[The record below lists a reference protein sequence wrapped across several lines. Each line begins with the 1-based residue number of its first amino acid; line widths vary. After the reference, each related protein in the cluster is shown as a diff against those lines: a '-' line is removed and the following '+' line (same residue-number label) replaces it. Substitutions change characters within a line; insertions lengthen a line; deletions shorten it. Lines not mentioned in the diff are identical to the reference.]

1 MKIDEFDGELQ
12 IGEEGEKLDEE
23 DDIVIELDTETETPN
38 MEDTEPEQQTKESK
52 WRLFFSP
59 IGIYVTHPCG
69 A

>member
-52 WRLFFSP
+52 
-59 IGIYVTHPCG
+59 
-69 A
+69 